1 MSNVPQP
8 DIIDKYLINTNMPR
22 DPNVPLEVFIAFPK
36 TLTDPDAKEEV
47 RKMWLYGN
55 DKQVVAMELMFK
67 SGLEIVFRP
76 TGLMIDWKHLVISTY
91 TPSGLGIVIPNT
103 LLPQFGQT
111 TEQRIENL
119 NDYLYVKF
127 HKEEDWLQA
136 ESVVP
141 LRGKVSE
148 DTAKEILDN
157 SRYTPI
163 EILLLGLG
171 YKPTAEIKRLFIP
184 RLLTWFKGF
193 DGKPM
198 HIAQFTL
205 PETAKT
211 TFGIQS
217 EYVWNYKYIPEPPTL
232 ARLIL
237 DARSGI
243 LGEVFLRN
251 GIVFDEFDKWTID
264 TQDRRYTFDSILTGM
279 EQGKW
284 ERGVSAM
291 GIRAPDVSRL
301 IPILFFGNLGDL
313 AKMYGITTYCVRAW
327 FTEIYTRRLTHDV
340 RALADRLAVIDGCFR
355 EIRIMDYL
363 TNKVLPHSIIRG
375 IITLLQKDVKQQND
389 SKLKG
394 RLKRHSDNVYAI
406 LKALHMNIEP
416 SICDQIVGGTY
427 EWDKQIPKNETKEAK
442 LPIERDTT

>member
-1 MSNVPQP
+1 MSEKP
-8 DIIDKYLINTNMPR
+8 DIVEKYLINTNMPR

-36 TLTDPDAKEEV
+36 TLTDETAKEQV

-55 DKQVVAMELMFK
+55 DKQIVAMELMFK
-67 SGLEIVFRP
+67 DELEAVFRP
-76 TGLMIDWKHLVISTY
+76 IGLHIDWKNMILGTY
-91 TPSGLGIVIPNT
+91 MPSGLSVIIPNKMFND
-103 LLPQFGQT
+103 FGTT
-111 TEQRIENL
+111 TEERIENL

-127 HKEEDWLQA
+127 SKEENALVAD
-136 ESVVP
+136 SVVP

-148 DTAKEILDN
+148 EIAKEILET
-157 SRYTPI
+157 SRYTPV
-163 EILLLGLG
+163 EILLIGLG
-171 YKPTAEIKRLFIP
+171 YKPCQETKRLYLP

-198 HIAQFTL
+198 HVAQFTL
-205 PETAKT
+205 PETGKT

-217 EYVWNYKYIPEPPTL
+217 EYVWNYRYIPEPPTL

-291 GIRAPDVSRL
+291 GVRAPDVTRL
-301 IPILFFGNLGDL
+301 IPIMFFGNLGDL
-313 AKMYGITTYCVRAW
+313 SKMYGVTVYCVRAW
-327 FTEIYTRRLTHDV
+327 FTEIYSRRLTHDV
-340 RALADRLAVIDGCFR
+340 RALADRIAVIDGCFR

-363 TNKVLPHSIIRG
+363 SGTVLPHSVIRG
-375 IITLLQKDVKQQND
+375 IISTLQKDVKPCNI
-389 SKLKG
+389 SSLRG
-394 RLKRHSDNVYAI
+394 RLKRHADNVYAI
-406 LKALHMNIEP
+406 LKALQMNIEP
-416 SICDQIVGGTY
+416 QICDSIVGGTY
-427 EWDKQIPKNETKEAK
+427 EWDKTIPETTPKK
-442 LPIERDTT
+442 IDFVPERG

>member
-1 MSNVPQP
+1 
-8 DIIDKYLINTNMPR
+8 MPR

-36 TLTDPDAKEEV
+36 TLTDDTAKEQV

-55 DKQVVAMELMFK
+55 DKQIVAMELMFK
-67 SGLEIVFRP
+67 DKLEAVFRP
-76 TGLMIDWKHLVISTY
+76 IGLHIDWKNLILGTY
-91 TPSGLGIVIPNT
+91 MPSGLSVIIPNS
-103 LLPQFGQT
+103 LLPEFGST
-111 TEQRIENL
+111 TEERIENL
-119 NDYLYVKF
+119 NDYLYIKF
-127 HKEEDWLQA
+127 TKQENTLIA
-136 ESVVP
+136 ETVVP

-148 DTAKEILDN
+148 DIAKEILEE
-157 SRYTPI
+157 SHYTPL
-163 EILLLGLG
+163 ELILVGLG
-171 YKPTAEIKRLFIP
+171 YKPCNQTKRLFLP
-184 RLLTWFKGF
+184 RLLTWFKGY

-217 EYVWNYKYIPEPPTL
+217 EYVWNYRYIPEPPTL

-264 TQDRRYTFDSILTGM
+264 TPDRRMTFDSILTGM

-291 GIRAPDVSRL
+291 GVRAPDVTRL
-301 IPILFFGNLGDL
+301 IPILFFGNLGDMS
-313 AKMYGITTYCVRAW
+313 KMYGATIFCTRAW
-327 FTEIYTRRLTHDV
+327 FTEVYSRRLTHDV
-340 RALADRLAVIDGCFR
+340 RALADRIAVIDGCFR

-363 TNKVLPHSIIRG
+363 SGTVLPHSVIRG
-375 IITLLQKDVKQQND
+375 IISNLQKDVKPCNV
-389 SKLKG
+389 SNLKG
-394 RLKRHSDNVYAI
+394 RLKRHADNVYAI
-406 LKALHMNIEP
+406 MKALQMNVD
-416 SICDQIVGGTY
+416 SQTCDAIVGGTY
-427 EWDKQIPKNETKEAK
+427 EWDKTIPEETIKKIDFVPQRE
-442 LPIERDTT
+442 

>member
-1 MSNVPQP
+1 MSDVTTP
-8 DIIDKYLINTNMPR
+8 DIVEKYLINTNMPR

-36 TLTDPDAKEEV
+36 TLTDETAKEQV

-55 DKQVVAMELMFK
+55 DKQVVAMELMFHDR
-67 SGLEIVFRP
+67 LEAVFRP
-76 TGLMIDWKHLVISTY
+76 IGLHIDWKNLILGTY
-91 TPSGLGIVIPNT
+91 MPSGLSVIIPNN
-103 LLPQFGQT
+103 LLPQFGST
-111 TEQRIENL
+111 TEERIANL
-119 NDYLYVKF
+119 NDYLYVNF
-127 HKEEDWLQA
+127 HKEENALMAD
-136 ESVVP
+136 SVIP

-148 DTAKEILDN
+148 ETAKEILET
-157 SRYTPI
+157 SKYTPL
-163 EILLLGLG
+163 ELLLIGLG
-171 YKPTAEIKRLFIP
+171 YKPHSNIKRLFIP
-184 RLLTWFKGF
+184 RFLTWFRGF

-232 ARLIL
+232 ARLVL

-291 GIRAPDVSRL
+291 GVRAPDVTRL
-301 IPILFFGNLGDL
+301 IPIMFFGNLGDL
-313 AKMYGITTYCVRAW
+313 QKFYGTTIFCVRAW
-327 FTEIYTRRLTHDV
+327 FTEVYSRRLTHDV
-340 RALADRLAVIDGCFR
+340 RALADRIAVIDGCFR
-355 EIRIMDYL
+355 EIRVMDYL
-363 TNKVLPHSIIRG
+363 SGSVLPHSVIRG
-375 IITLLQKDVKQQND
+375 IISTLQSKVKN
-389 SKLKG
+389 SNISSLRG
-394 RLKRHSDNVYAI
+394 RLKRHSDNVHSI
-406 LKALHMNIEP
+406 LTALGMDVSP
-416 SICDQIVGGTY
+416 MICDAIVSGTY
-427 EWDKQIPKNETKEAK
+427 EWDKGLPDEIQKTETRV
-442 LPIERDTT
+442 PERE